1 MPCDLWIEIPH
12 AYSQSRGY
20 DTSFSGSWRR
30 CATFFSPSS
39 IENSRSPIARTIS
52 PFPVENRTTGTR
64 RALYPSGSTFPHYR
78 RRRPDADLRF
88 HL

>member
-12 AYSQSRGY
+12 AYSQNRG
-20 DTSFSGSWRR
+20 DPTSFSGSWRR

-52 PFPVENRTTGTR
+52 PGSRGLATPQLPRFHTTERVDRT
-64 RALYPSGSTFPHYR
+64 SVSTFDSILVP
-78 RRRPDADLRF
+78 
-88 HL
+88 